1 MMRRREK
8 VSLQLDSVFYINA
21 VKNVYSLSFKQ
32 LSGML
37 NIPESTLCRYANMEV
52 LPSAKVAESIV
63 KVLKPMA
70 DIKNV
75 VSKLIKVNGNYI
87 DLSSIVLEPM
97 VLRLYEKHILETFSG
112 LRVTKVLTAAVDG
125 IPLAMAASYALNA
138 ELTIAKQYMDAGFEQ
153 HYEAT
158 YMVDS
163 PPRKV
168 NLYIPKPLLNKDDSV
183 ILIDDIVR
191 SGRTMDAL
199 LSIIR
204 QSGASIV
211 GVSILVAA
219 SRDVAKAIRSKVSGV
234 VLDIIYTIE

>member
-8 VSLQLDSVFYINA
+8 VGLQLDAVFYINA
-21 VKNVYSLSFKQ
+21 IKRVYSLSFKQ
-32 LSGML
+32 LSSML

-70 DIKNV
+70 DIRSV

-87 DLSSIVLEPM
+87 DLSPIVLEPM
-97 VLRLYEKHILETFSG
+97 VLRLYEKHVLETFSG

-138 ELTIAKQYMDAGFEQ
+138 GLTIAKQYMDAGFEQ

-168 NLYIPKPLLNKDDSV
+168 NLYIPKPLLTKDDSV

-219 SRDVAKAIRSKVSGV
+219 SKDIAKTIRGKVSGV